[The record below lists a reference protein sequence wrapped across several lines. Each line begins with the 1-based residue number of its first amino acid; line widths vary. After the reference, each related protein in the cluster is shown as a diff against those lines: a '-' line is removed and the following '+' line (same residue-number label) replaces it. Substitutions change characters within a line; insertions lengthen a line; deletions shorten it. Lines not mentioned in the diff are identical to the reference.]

1 MYSGHKKAQ
10 SYWGI
15 ALGTGIPGRY
25 VGYAPQTILSVLFSI
40 VKPFKLTDFVSRPH
54 RDSFSAVG

>member
-25 VGYAPQTILSVLFSI
+25 VGYAPQTILSVLFLK
-40 VKPFKLTDFVSRPH
+40 VKPFLN
-54 RDSFSAVG
+54 